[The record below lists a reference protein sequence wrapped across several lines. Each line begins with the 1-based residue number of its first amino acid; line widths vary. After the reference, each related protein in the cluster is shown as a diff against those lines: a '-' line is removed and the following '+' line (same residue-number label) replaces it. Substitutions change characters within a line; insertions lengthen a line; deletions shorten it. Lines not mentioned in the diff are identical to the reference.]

1 MPLLVL
7 GDADDARGFRLAGVK
22 ALACGTER
30 DLDRAIRDLVAAGG
44 EPGSVVLVSEAVRR
58 LSPAAIDALTSRP
71 GWPMV
76 VVMPESENAK
86 VKSEN

>member
-22 ALACGTER
+22 ARACGTER
-30 DLDRAIRDLVAAGG
+30 DLDRAIRDVVAAG
-44 EPGSVVLVSEAVRR
+44 ETGSVVLVSEAVRR